1 MIIHEIEEQYLLA
14 ERLINDYC
22 ISEFGYE
29 ADFSNI
35 EKIGVAYTT
44 TEDERH
50 EIQVY
55 VNLKEFKLETYFD
68 NHLIDTEQ
76 YESLENMNE
85 SCLSYLS
92 FDELVYI
99 PDRMLEEL
107 KNADLSKENKSIYD
121 INENKNNK
129 KEEKETRWKKKL
141 YLLMN

>member
-29 ADFSNI
+29 ADFTNI

-121 INENKNNK
+121 INENKTNK
-129 KEEKETRWKKKL
+129 KEEKETR
-141 YLLMN
+141 

>member
-85 SCLSYLS
+85 SCLRYLS

-121 INENKNNK
+121 ISENKTNK
-129 KEEKETRWKKKL
+129 KEEKETR
-141 YLLMN
+141 

>member
-14 ERLINDYC
+14 EKLINDYC

-29 ADFSNI
+29 TDFSNI

-76 YESLENMNE
+76 YESLENLNE
-85 SCLSYLS
+85 SCLRYLS

-99 PDRMLEEL
+99 PDRMLEKL
-107 KNADLSKENKSIYD
+107 KNADLLKENKSIYD
-121 INENKNNK
+121 INENKTNK
-129 KEEKETRWKKKL
+129 KEEKETR
-141 YLLMN
+141 

>member
-14 ERLINDYC
+14 EKLINDYC

-85 SCLSYLS
+85 SCLRYLG

-121 INENKNNK
+121 ISENKTNK
-129 KEEKETRWKKKL
+129 KEEKETR
-141 YLLMN
+141 

>member
-14 ERLINDYC
+14 EKLINDYC

-85 SCLSYLS
+85 SCLHYLS

-121 INENKNNK
+121 ISENKTNK
-129 KEEKETRWKKKL
+129 KEEKETR
-141 YLLMN
+141 